1 MANATPKL
9 EKRKDKNGDLIIKN
23 VPIVIDFTFDGKR
36 MWLSTGEHCD
46 AIKWDEKNNRVKPS
60 VTGSVEINLLIQ
72 SKCDEIQKVYREA
85 VIANRQPTPSYIR
98 NILNADKTSNKKT
111 LFALYDEFIDGY
123 KLKAA
128 PATVK
133 KLSTNRKH
141 LFEFSQKTR
150 ISIDFDV
157 IDNSFFNKYV
167 EYFQVQKKHINSTI
181 SKNIKILK
189 WFLDWATKLGY
200 NKNLAYKAFQ
210 VRNQESEIII
220 LTSDELFH
228 LYNLKIEKDY
238 LRQVRDVF
246 CFCCFT
252 SLRYS
257 DAKNL
262 NKTDIVDNFINITT
276 IKTKS
281 RVNIPLIPESI
292 AILDRYKNIIG
303 ARALPVI
310 SNQKMN
316 EYLKDIGK
324 LAGLNR
330 LISKVRYR
338 GSQRIENTYP
348 LHKLLSS
355 HMGRKTFVSYMFKM
369 GIDSELIRAIS
380 NHKSVSSFAR
390 YNKIDDDQKATA
402 MTIAFKKAI

>member
-9 EKRKDKNGDLIIKN
+9 EKRKDKNGELIIKN
-23 VPIVIDFTFDGKR
+23 VPILIDFTFDGKR
-36 MWLSTGEHCD
+36 MWLSTGEHID
-46 AIKWDEKNNRVKPS
+46 ANKWDEKNNRVKPS
-60 VTGSVEINLLIQ
+60 VIGSVEINLLIQ

-98 NILNADKTSNKKT
+98 NTLNTDKTTNKKS

-123 KLKAA
+123 KLKASV
-128 PATVK
+128 ATVK
-133 KLSTNRKH
+133 KLSTNKKH
-141 LFEFSQKTR
+141 LLEFSQKTR

-157 IDNSFFNKYV
+157 IDNAFFNKYI

-189 WFLDWATKLGY
+189 WFLDWTTKLGY

-220 LTSDELFH
+220 LTADELFH
-228 LYNLKIEKDY
+228 LYNLKIEQDY

-257 DAKNL
+257 DVKNL
-262 NKTDIVDNFINITT
+262 KKTDIVDDFINITT

-292 AILDRYKNIIG
+292 AILNLYKNIVG

-316 EYLKDIGK
+316 DYLKDIGK

-330 LISKVRYR
+330 LITKVRYR
-338 GSQRIENTYP
+338 GSQRIENTFP

-369 GIDSELIRAIS
+369 GIDSELIRSIS

-402 MTIAFKKAI
+402 MSVAFRKAI